1 MMLEFSPEEEKLW
14 DMMDHEKDP
23 KKWKELHEKYRKL
36 RKEREDRELKD
47 CIFAHEDTAS
57 RKAGGIFIPNFKK
70 ERKRQWILERR
81 SVQ

>member
-36 RKEREDRELKD
+36 RKEREDRE
-47 CIFAHEDTAS
+47 
-57 RKAGGIFIPNFKK
+57 
-70 ERKRQWILERR
+70 
-81 SVQ
+81 

>member
-23 KKWKELHEKYRKL
+23 KKWKKLHEKYRKL

-47 CIFAHEDTAS
+47 CIFAH
-57 RKAGGIFIPNFKK
+57 
-70 ERKRQWILERR
+70 
-81 SVQ
+81 

>member
-36 RKEREDRELKD
+36 RKEREDRELRLYF
-47 CIFAHEDTAS
+47 CS
-57 RKAGGIFIPNFKK
+57 LRY
-70 ERKRQWILERR
+70 RQPKGRWYFYT
-81 SVQ
+81 QF